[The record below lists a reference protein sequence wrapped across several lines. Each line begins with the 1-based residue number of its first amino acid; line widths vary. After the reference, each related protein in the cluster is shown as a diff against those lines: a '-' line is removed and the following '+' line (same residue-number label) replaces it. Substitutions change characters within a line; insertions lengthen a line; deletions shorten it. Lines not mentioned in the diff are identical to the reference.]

1 MESGRHE
8 QRHLLLPYSGRE
20 FHCNQE
26 TVTLEVNAPFA
37 FIPTILSDADDFYRQ
52 SRRIGRDQ
60 IYYGHVLCVF
70 LASPLIVAGFQR
82 KRPLN
87 PQNRECSRIL

>member
-26 TVTLEVNAPFA
+26 IRALEVTALSAVIPTPSVGIRYIRIAPFA

-52 SRRIGRDQ
+52 SRRIGPDQ
-60 IYYGHVLCVF
+60 SC
-70 LASPLIVAGFQR
+70 
-82 KRPLN
+82 
-87 PQNRECSRIL
+87 